1 MSNVADDATEQFA
14 EIMDRTIQEAADAD
28 ERTHAAEVEL
38 AAAVAAQ
45 DDFARLTAAR
55 TAIMV
60 QSACDAEEELAQ
72 AEEDAQAWEDCAFNR
87 KEEIDQLK
95 AENDELMD
103 IRRTMV
109 KTYEGIIQ
117 DRNDELKGFRA
128 GKQEEEIDQLSTL
141 LERAQRSHVDQRKEI
156 RELKE
161 ENARLRVVASG
172 CQPAFQIS
180 RPFSNWHS
188 DAGRALGE
196 VREYLDR
203 FDHDEVEVFDK
214 IMEKECPDWLNAFK
228 DSEAD
233 SS

>member
-55 TAIMV
+55 TAIMTA
-60 QSACDAEEELAQ
+60 SACDAEEELAQ

-117 DRNDELKGFRA
+117 ERNDELKELRG
-128 GKQEEEIDQLSTL
+128 GGQEEEIDQLSAL

-156 RELKE
+156 KELKAE
-161 ENARLRVVASG
+161 IAQLRVVASG
-172 CQPAFQIS
+172 CQPVW
-180 RPFSNWHS
+180 PFSNWHS

-203 FDHDEVEVFDK
+203 FDHDEVDVFDK
-214 IMEKECPDWLNAFK
+214 IMEKECPDWLSAFK
-228 DSEAD
+228 ADQAD